1 MRTQIDIDSLTE
13 AELIDLNR
21 RVVARL
27 KFLQDMQAHAQM
39 LDFSVGERV
48 SFQPPGKPLVTG
60 IIARYNRKTVTV
72 ISEQG
77 QQWNVSPTFL
87 TRAAPPGAVETTT
100 TTVINLPKR

>member
-1 MRTQIDIDSLTE
+1 MRIDIDSLTE

-48 SFQPPGKPLVTG
+48 TFQPPGRPPVTG
-60 IIARYNRKTVTV
+60 IIAKYNRKTVTV

-87 TRAAPPGAVETTT
+87 AKVAPAEAERSPVNQ
-100 TTVINLPKR
+100 VINFPKK